1 MERFVHDAALAVGDA
16 LTVERASARAD
27 NELRVTVV
35 RAALGGA
42 VKKGKS
48 ARRVKNC
55 KCFSRD
61 SYQP

>member
-1 MERFVHDAALAVGDA
+1 MERFLHDAALAVGDA

-42 VKKGKS
+42 AKKPRGKS
-48 ARRVKNC
+48 ARRTTAAAA
-55 KCFSRD
+55 R
-61 SYQP
+61 